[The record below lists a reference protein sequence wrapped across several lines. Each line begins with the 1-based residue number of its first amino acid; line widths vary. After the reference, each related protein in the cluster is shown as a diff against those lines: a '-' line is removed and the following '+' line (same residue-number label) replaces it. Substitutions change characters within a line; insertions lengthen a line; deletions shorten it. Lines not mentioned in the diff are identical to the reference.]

1 MSRLYFTSF
10 GSKQRTLNPDL
21 QRFILILLLCLPLAL
36 FSQHPIKRHF
46 LEPADTL
53 DKTRFWV
60 SVGGATAL
68 YGTAS
73 IGLYEAWYK
82 GFELTSFH
90 SFDDWQEWRKMDK
103 AGHLFTTNLESRLV
117 FQGARW
123 TGMNRRSAM
132 WTGAGVGMLLQTT
145 IEVMD
150 GFSSEWG
157 FSWSDMG
164 FNALGAGMFV
174 AQEMAWQD
182 QRIIMKASYTEPQ
195 YADFPILGSDG
206 ISSTTLRERANS
218 LYGISFAERFLK
230 GYNGLTVWASSNPS
244 SFFPKE
250 KRPDWLPAW
259 LNVAVGYG
267 AENMFGGTENRWD
280 ENGVEYRIDE
290 AILPR
295 YSQYYLSL
303 DVDFTR
309 IKTKSRLLKT
319 LFHTINWIK
328 VPAPAVELTSRGRL
342 RFHPVMW

>member
-1 MSRLYFTSF
+1 MARLL
-10 GSKQRTLNPDL
+10 TLIAL
-21 QRFILILLLCLPLAL
+21 CCLPFWSTA
-36 FSQHPIKRHF
+36 QQTPKRHF

-53 DKTRFWV
+53 DKTRFWISV
-60 SVGGATAL
+60 SGGTAL
-68 YGTAS
+68 YGGVS
-73 IGLYEAWYK
+73 IGLFETWYK

-90 SFDDWQEWRKMDK
+90 SFDDWNEWRKMDTD
-103 AGHLFTTNLESRLV
+103 GHLFTTNIESRLI

-132 WTGAGVGMLLQTT
+132 WTGAGAGMLLQTT

-164 FNALGAGMFV
+164 FNVLGAGMFV

-206 ISSTTLRERANS
+206 ISETNLRQRANS

-230 GYNGLTVWASSNPS
+230 GYNGLTVWASANPA
-244 SFFPKE
+244 SFFAQE
-250 KRPDWLPAW
+250 KRPHWLPSW

-267 AENMFGGTENRWD
+267 AENMFGGRENRWE
-280 ENGVEYRIDE
+280 ENGVEFGLDDSV
-290 AILPR
+290 LPR

-309 IKTKSRLLKT
+309 IKTQSRLLKT

-328 VPAPAVELTSRGRL
+328 VPAPAVELTSRGRVK
-342 RFHPVMW
+342 FHPFLW

>member
-1 MSRLYFTSF
+1 MARLL
-10 GSKQRTLNPDL
+10 TLIAL
-21 QRFILILLLCLPLAL
+21 CCLPLWSIA
-36 FSQHPIKRHF
+36 QQTPKRHF

-53 DKTRFWV
+53 DKTRFWISV
-60 SVGGATAL
+60 SGGTAL
-68 YGTAS
+68 YGGVS
-73 IGLYEAWYK
+73 IGLFETWYK

-90 SFDDWQEWRKMDK
+90 TFDDWNEWRKMDK
-103 AGHLFTTNLESRLV
+103 AGHLFTTNIESRLI

-132 WTGAGVGMLLQTT
+132 WTGAGAGMLLQTT

-164 FNALGAGMFV
+164 FNVLGAGMFV

-206 ISSTTLRERANS
+206 ISETNLRQRANS

-230 GYNGLTVWASSNPS
+230 GYNGLTVWASANPA
-244 SFFPKE
+244 SFFAQE
-250 KRPDWLPAW
+250 KRPHWLPSW

-267 AENMFGGTENRWD
+267 AENMFGGRENRWE
-280 ENGVEYRIDE
+280 ENGVEFRLDDSV
-290 AILPR
+290 LPR

-328 VPAPAVELTSRGRL
+328 VPAPAVELTSRGRVK
-342 RFHPVMW
+342 FHPFLW

>member
-1 MSRLYFTSF
+1 MNGRRY
-10 GSKQRTLNPDL
+10 
-21 QRFILILLLCLPLAL
+21 LISGKHLVLALLEFQVIIVLSLACLPLIG
-36 FSQHPIKRHF
+36 FSQPTEKKQL
-46 LEPADTL
+46 LEPADSL
-53 DKTRFWV
+53 DKTRFWI
-60 SVGGATAL
+60 SAGGATAL
-68 YGTAS
+68 YGAAS

-90 SFDDWQEWRKMDK
+90 SFNDWREWRKMDK

-123 TGMNRRSAM
+123 TGMNRRAAM
-132 WTGAGVGMLLQTT
+132 WTGAGAGMLLQTT

-164 FNALGAGMFV
+164 FNVLGAGMVV
-174 AQEMAWQD
+174 AQEIAWQD

-195 YADFPILGSDG
+195 YADYQILGSDG
-206 ISSTTLRERANS
+206 SSVTLQQRANT

-230 GYNGLTVWASSNPS
+230 GYNGLTVWASVNPASFFIQEKKPS
-244 SFFPKE
+244 S
-250 KRPDWLPAW
+250 LPSW
-259 LNVAVGYG
+259 LNIAVGYG
-267 AENMFGGTENRWD
+267 AENLFGGTENRWEED
-280 ENGVEYRIDE
+280 GVEYRVDDSKF
-290 AILPR
+290 PR

-328 VPAPAVELTSRGRL
+328 VPAPAIELTSRGKL

>member
-1 MSRLYFTSF
+1 MLKYPSVISSLAFKILKISRSSLFVFLFLPFFVVS
-10 GSKQRTLNPDL
+10 QPTL
-21 QRFILILLLCLPLAL
+21 
-36 FSQHPIKRHF
+36 KRHF

-53 DKTRFWV
+53 DKTRFWF
-60 SVGGATAL
+60 SVGGGAAL
-68 YGTAS
+68 YGGAS

-90 SFDDWQEWRKMDK
+90 SFDDWREWRKMDK
-103 AGHLFTTNLESRLV
+103 AGHLFTTNMESRLV
-117 FQGARW
+117 FQGAKW

-132 WTGAGVGMLLQTT
+132 WTGVGAGMLLQTT

-150 GFSSEWG
+150 GFSAEWG

-164 FNALGAGMFV
+164 FNALGAGMFL

-182 QRIIMKASYTEPQ
+182 QRIIVKASYTEPQ
-195 YADFPILGSDG
+195 YPDFPIIGSDG
-206 ISSTTLRERANS
+206 TSSTTLRQRATS

-230 GYNGLTVWASSNPS
+230 GYNGLTIWASANPAA
-244 SFFPKE
+244 FFSPE
-250 KRPDWLPAW
+250 KRPSWLPAW

-267 AENMFGGTENRWD
+267 AENMFGGKENRWE
-280 ENGVEYRIDE
+280 ENGVEFRLDDTV
-290 AILPR
+290 LPR

-328 VPAPAVELTSRGRL
+328 VPAPAMELTSTGRL
-342 RFHPVMW
+342 KFHPFLW